1 MAEHVRCLN
10 LAVKLMDYLR
20 SGDRVCDM
28 LDAAEETQ
36 RLHHEL
42 FVALYAELA
51 KIKIHLQR
59 HVFGSIR
66 RLLANLSCWRGERG
80 LRRQKKLAPR
90 AYNKWHE
97 TLVHDSLQ
105 HFLVALQSP
114 DNFNEIK
121 LTGRKRPFPVAAAQ
135 QALGVPVVA
144 ATMSSAASNGLG
156 AMKTKDIV
164 MWRNGENGE
173 LVNVATVGFFVEAK
187 THDGRAVK
195 AVVHMHKKAASQ
207 FGKPRIHGKL
217 SSMWHLCGQCL
228 T

>member
-1 MAEHVRCLN
+1 M
-10 LAVKLMDYLR
+10 
-20 SGDRVCDM
+20 
-28 LDAAEETQ
+28 
-36 RLHHEL
+36 
-42 FVALYAELA
+42 
-51 KIKIHLQR
+51 
-59 HVFGSIR
+59 
-66 RLLANLSCWRGERG
+66 SCWRGERG

-144 ATMSSAASNGLG
+144 ATMSIAASNGLG
-156 AMKTKDIV
+156 AMKKKDIV
-164 MWRNGENGE
+164 IWRNGE
-173 LVNVATVGFFVEAK
+173 LVHAATVGFFVEAK

-195 AVVHMHKKAASQ
+195 AVVHIHKKAASQ
-207 FGKPRIHGKL
+207 FGKPRRHGKW